1 MKWEDSR
8 SSGPRISRLRDWLSS
23 AEERVTLVSP
33 YVTLSSLEEALR
45 DVLSD
50 VEVWVI
56 CSWRPNDLLSGVS
69 SPELYTLCKERGW
82 ALSVDLGKSEFVHMK
97 AYVRDNKTAL
107 VGSANL
113 TESGMGNNY
122 ETLVELDFEDGPVY
136 PSYPEVAT
144 DLMMASYSTR
154 LVDEELYEYVKGYVS
169 ENQQDAPNIPDFTPP
184 QQNPEEAE
192 EEELDDWE
200 VDEDADVQEEYT
212 MAFLRQ
218 KDTIFRRSMDQV
230 LEAMGDP
237 PTIDT
242 LYTLNSI
249 SEALDE
255 RGMRFGQIRK
265 IVSDA
270 IDGSDENGFPM
281 DPIDFFGFDRRDISN
296 EITNEVMRT
305 ISDSDERVDIQTGP
319 RGHHTKCLVWRLD
332 LILNSEITKHLS
344 PHIGKTMREIGLDV
358 DQEDQPLSGA
368 RSQQIRLTCLKLL
381 PERLRMAVDSLTTWS
396 ATISM
401 GENGMVKENR
411 PVGPNILTSELPEMS
426 RPVLLNSLWLPSFC
440 VYQAPKGAKLGDVV
454 LVGFGFWEAGWADRA
469 RITDEYERDI
479 KAISENADKLESGDK
494 SFLDTDSN
502 RDCVFVKVRSV
513 GGRGG
518 HLLGSPSRPMCHYLT
533 KGLLAKIAE
542 SIS

>member
-1 MKWEDSR
+1 
-8 SSGPRISRLRDWLSS
+8 
-23 AEERVTLVSP
+23 
-33 YVTLSSLEEALR
+33 
-45 DVLSD
+45 
-50 VEVWVI
+50 
-56 CSWRPNDLLSGVS
+56 
-69 SPELYTLCKERGW
+69 
-82 ALSVDLGKSEFVHMK
+82 
-97 AYVRDNKTAL
+97 
-107 VGSANL
+107 
-113 TESGMGNNY
+113 MGNNY
-122 ETLVELDFEDGPVY
+122 ETLVELDFEDGPEY
-136 PSYPEVAT
+136 FLPRSGYGLNDALTPPGRW
-144 DLMMASYSTR
+144 MKSSTSTLR
-154 LVDEELYEYVKGYVS
+154 DTFRKIS
-169 ENQQDAPNIPDFTPP
+169 KTRRIQTSPP

-192 EEELDDWE
+192 EEEPDDLKLMRTLSSKRNTQWHSYDKRYHLQNI
-200 VDEDADVQEEYT
+200 VI
-212 MAFLRQ
+212 R
-218 KDTIFRRSMDQV
+218 V

-358 DQEDQPLSGA
+358 DQEDKPLSGA
-368 RSQQIRLTCLKLL
+368 RSQQVRLTCLKLL

-401 GENGMVKENR
+401 RKM
-411 PVGPNILTSELPEMS
+411 
-426 RPVLLNSLWLPSFC
+426 
-440 VYQAPKGAKLGDVV
+440 A
-454 LVGFGFWEAGWADRA
+454 
-469 RITDEYERDI
+469 
-479 KAISENADKLESGDK
+479 
-494 SFLDTDSN
+494 
-502 RDCVFVKVRSV
+502 
-513 GGRGG
+513 
-518 HLLGSPSRPMCHYLT
+518 
-533 KGLLAKIAE
+533 
-542 SIS
+542 